1 MTTTESNT
9 KKTWNSTSINP
20 WMYGAFVVLSA
31 YFIFISHDIGSAAA
45 NMGIALIFDPFNP
58 AITWAKRPTWQ
69 KIWLIVHVAI
79 TLGLFGWKIW
89 G

>member
-1 MTTTESNT
+1 MTAETNN
-9 KKTWNSTSINP
+9 KTATTSIAINR
-20 WMYGAFVVLSA
+20 WMYGAFIVLSA
-31 YFIFISHDIGSAAA
+31 YFIFISQDIGTAAA